1 MIVIDFKRF
10 NVMDVENIFEKLY
23 LYYDAVDNKQLA
35 DKMGIQPHN
44 LTNWKQRNSIN
55 AIKKKCRE
63 LGIYQDIFGDINTTF
78 TQHGDQ
84 SQQIQTQNNSGDS
97 INNINNPN
105 TLNIDDDILKLI
117 EALNSVASA
126 LNKKEE
132 LKEELTNLISKLP
145 TL

>member
-1 MIVIDFKRF
+1 MSSLNLNVNDAIERLMDFYGVAS
-10 NVMDVENIFEKLY
+10 NFE
-23 LYYDAVDNKQLA
+23 LA
-35 DKMGIQPHN
+35 DKLKMQPSSISS
-44 LTNWKQRNSIN
+44 WKTKNSIS
-55 AIKKKCRE
+55 AVKKKCRE
-63 LGIYQDIFGDINTTF
+63 LGIYKDIFGDINTTF